1 MQRYAVNPQL
11 NLHLYDVII
20 TFCLH
25 RVNKVQLF
33 QETHFLLGEGMESG
47 VVAASTIIPLLLVMA
62 IGAAVFIKRKQV
74 MPYVISVYNKHGKAL
89 SDIS

>member
-1 MQRYAVNPQL
+1 M
-11 NLHLYDVII
+11 H
-20 TFCLH
+20 
-25 RVNKVQLF
+25 LF
-33 QETHFLLGEGMESG
+33 QETHFLLGEELKAGT
-47 VVAASTIIPLLLVMA
+47 VAAGIIIPLLFVMA